1 VVQFDQILKGCRQYN
16 KFAQKLLYD
25 MYAPKAKG
33 ICLRYVS
40 DPETAKDIVQD
51 GFIKVFSNIKKFDG
65 KGSFE
70 GWIKRIFI
78 NTAISHIRKHDNKND
93 YVNLEEV
100 DESDFLENDIH
111 QYVSQVS
118 INNKSTNSKK
128 ENLEIALMSDLSEDE
143 LLSTLQRIPEKF
155 RTVFNLFCIEQLKH
169 EEIAEILSIDVTT
182 SRTRLLRAR
191 SLIQKELC
199 DICSEKLIQKSYEY

>member
-1 VVQFDQILKGCRQYN
+1 
-16 KFAQKLLYD
+16 